1 MKKSPTAAIRK
12 KCLECSCNSKD
23 DVLNCPVRDCPLWEY
38 RLGNAQ
44 DAIIPIQ
51 NTEAEP
57 TDVSIPEEQDN
68 KPKVIPTET
77 RKLW

>member
-1 MKKSPTAAIRK
+1 MRKSPSVAIRK

-51 NTEAEP
+51 PSEAEP
-57 TDVSIPEEQDN
+57 SDITIPEEQDSN
-68 KPKVIPTET
+68 PKVIPTET